1 MRETWINWILNR
13 TTPEQRICVYVAVA
27 GVVAFAIFMCLP

>member
-13 TTPEQRICVYVAVA
+13 TTPEQRICVYVAV
-27 GVVAFAIFMCLP
+27 GVVAFAIFMCLS